1 MMGELANRIL
11 LKKTKRE
18 FNAKAQRNKDAR
30 LTIDSQTHLI
40 NPSRI
45 SQHFKTFASSL
56 RCVFALIFPVKCN
69 IAINRS
75 TITLCPELQPMASTK
90 TNETRRLKVL
100 WQYDV
105 LDTVPEEVFD
115 DLTELAARICEAPI
129 ALISLIDEDR
139 QWFKAKVGV
148 TLNETSRDISFCS
161 HAIKQ
166 HDLFII
172 PDATQD
178 ERFANNPLVTSDP
191 KIRFYAGAPLI
202 TPDGYAL
209 GSLCVID
216 KVPREL
222 RLEQKQALR
231 VLARHVMTQL
241 ELRRHAKELNA
252 AHEAKDSTHD
262 ELTKVKAEN
271 AKLKREL
278 EKFKKAKPARKIA
291 KVSTRRR

>member
-1 MMGELANRIL
+1 M
-11 LKKTKRE
+11 T
-18 FNAKAQRNKDAR
+18 
-30 LTIDSQTHLI
+30 
-40 NPSRI
+40 
-45 SQHFKTFASSL
+45 SL
-56 RCVFALIFPVKCN
+56 
-69 IAINRS
+69 
-75 TITLCPELQPMASTK
+75 K
-90 TNETRRLKVL
+90 TNEARRLKVL

-148 TLNETSRDISFCS
+148 TVNETSRDISFCS

-178 ERFANNPLVTSDP
+178 ERFANNPLVISDP

-216 KVPREL
+216 QVPREL
-222 RLEQKQALR
+222 RAEQKQALR

-252 AHEAKDSTHD
+252 AHEAKDATRD
-262 ELTKVKAEN
+262 ELARVKAEN

-278 EKFKKAKPARKIA
+278 EKLKKAKPARKIV
-291 KVSTRRR
+291 KVSAKRR